1 MKNRNLVF
9 SLALSVPVIVAAIT
23 SNVNHS
29 TAQPGLHGPN
39 LRADGIPLPPPPKPK
54 PTGTLSADGIPLPP
68 PPKPKPTGTLT
79 ADGIPLPPPAQAEID
94 REVSRYVHQGTCL
107 RRPAIGN
114 HNGWSVSRFIY
125 YRVIYC
131 DRLSRNG

>member
-39 LRADGIPLPPPPKPK
+39 LR
-54 PTGTLSADGIPLPP
+54 ADGIPLPP

>member
-39 LRADGIPLPPPPKPK
+39 RRADEIPLPPPPKPK

-68 PPKPKPTGTLT
+68 PPKPKATGKYLVTYTGEL
-79 ADGIPLPPPAQAEID
+79 A
-94 REVSRYVHQGTCL
+94 
-107 RRPAIGN
+107 
-114 HNGWSVSRFIY
+114 
-125 YRVIYC
+125 
-131 DRLSRNG
+131 